1 MLQFRTK
8 KTITSVFIASIIISM
23 FLTGC
28 GNQGPSQGS
37 TAKVKAMKV
46 LQQDAP
52 SSFEYAGQIT
62 GKDEVKVQAKV
73 SGKVMQKY
81 FKGGDAVQEGQP
93 LYKID
98 SRQYESDL
106 MNAQAKLAQ
115 SQATLTNA
123 QTDLARDQNL
133 LAAEAIAEQT
143 VTTQQANVRA
153 DQGVVDADNASVRKA
168 QQNLD
173 DTVVYAPM
181 SGKLSVD
188 DVAEGTFANAGSTTL
203 VTIGSSNP
211 IYVQFSISENDY
223 LKYMDMMS
231 LNADNPEKEQ
241 VTISLSNGTPYAI
254 AGELVQS
261 DRALTNN
268 TGTLKMKALFDNPE
282 GILKPGMFTRV
293 RLAGKTIKNA
303 ILVPQRA
310 VQQLLDKS
318 FVMVVDKDN
327 KSQAKTVTL
336 SDKIGSYYI
345 IKDGLS
351 ADDIVIVEGLTN
363 LQEGKS
369 LDIQMVTPEEMKFS
383 LTTSD
388 KTATTSNS

>member
-1 MLQFRTK
+1 MLTKGNK
-8 KTITSVFIASIIISM
+8 KTIAGILVMSLIAGM

-28 GNQGPSQGS
+28 GSQGPAQGGD
-37 TAKVKAMKV
+37 AKVKAMRV

-52 SSFEYAGQIT
+52 STFEYAGQVT

-81 FKGGDAVQEGQP
+81 IRGGDTVQEGQP
-93 LYKID
+93 LYRID

-106 MNAQAKLAQ
+106 LSAQATMAQ

-123 QTDLARDQNL
+123 QTDLERDQNL
-133 LAAEAIAEQT
+133 LAAEAISEQT
-143 VTTQQANVRA
+143 VTTQRSNVASYQA
-153 DQGVVDADNASVRKA
+153 VVDANTAAVRKA
-168 QQNLD
+168 RQNLD

-203 VTIGSSNP
+203 VTVGSSNP
-211 IYVQFSISENDY
+211 VYVQFSISENDY

-231 LNADNPEKEQ
+231 LNADSPEKAK
-241 VTISLSNGTPYAI
+241 VTIILSNGTEYGI
-254 AGELVQS
+254 TGELVQS
-261 DRALTNN
+261 DRALADN
-268 TGTLKMKALFDNPE
+268 TGTLKLKALFDNPD
-282 GILKPGMFTRV
+282 GVLKPGMFTRV
-293 RLAGKTIKNA
+293 RLAGEPVRNA

-336 SDKIGSYYI
+336 GDKIGSYYI
-345 IKDGLS
+345 IKAGLA
-351 ADDIVIVEGLTN
+351 ADDTVVVEGLTN

-369 LDIQMVTPEEMKFS
+369 LDVQMVTPEEMKFS
-383 LTTSD
+383 LTTSTS
-388 KTATTSNS
+388 TANTSNS

>member
-1 MLQFRTK
+1 ML
-8 KTITSVFIASIIISM
+8 IVSIIVSI

-28 GNQGPSQGS
+28 GNQGPAQSG

-81 FKGGDAVQEGQP
+81 IKGGDVVQEGQP

-115 SQATLTNA
+115 SQANLTNA
-123 QTDLARDQNL
+123 QTDLVRDQNL

-153 DQGVVDADNASVRKA
+153 YQGVVDADDASVRKA

-231 LNADNPEKEQ
+231 LNTDNPEKEQ
-241 VTISLSNGTPYAI
+241 VTISLSNGTPYPI

-261 DRALTNN
+261 DRALTDN
-268 TGTLKMKALFDNPE
+268 TGTLKMKALFDNPD

-293 RLAGKTIKNA
+293 RLAGKTIENA

-327 KSQAKTVTL
+327 KSQARTVTL
-336 SDKIGSYYI
+336 GDKIGSYYI

-351 ADDIVIVEGLTN
+351 ADDTVVVEGLTN
-363 LQEGKS
+363 LQEGKA
-369 LDIQMVTPEEMKFS
+369 LDVQMVTPEEMKFS

>member
-1 MLQFRTK
+1 MLTKGNK
-8 KTITSVFIASIIISM
+8 KTIAGILVMSLIAGM

-28 GNQGPSQGS
+28 GSQGPAQGGD
-37 TAKVKAMKV
+37 AKVKAMRV

-52 SSFEYAGQIT
+52 STFEYAGQVT

-81 FKGGDAVQEGQP
+81 IRGGDTVQEGQP
-93 LYKID
+93 LYRID

-106 MNAQAKLAQ
+106 LSAQATMAQ

-123 QTDLARDQNL
+123 QTDLERDQNL
-133 LAAEAIAEQT
+133 LAAEAISEQT
-143 VTTQQANVRA
+143 VTTQRSNVASYQA
-153 DQGVVDADNASVRKA
+153 VVDANTAAVRKA
-168 QQNLD
+168 RQNLD

-203 VTIGSSNP
+203 VTVGSSNP
-211 IYVQFSISENDY
+211 VYVQFSISENDY

-231 LNADNPEKEQ
+231 LNADSPEKAK
-241 VTISLSNGTPYAI
+241 VTIILSNGTEYGI
-254 AGELVQS
+254 TGELVQS
-261 DRALTNN
+261 DRALADN
-268 TGTLKMKALFDNPE
+268 TGTLKLKALFDNPD
-282 GILKPGMFTRV
+282 GVLKPGMFARV
-293 RLAGKTIKNA
+293 RLAGEPVRNA

-336 SDKIGSYYI
+336 GDKIGSYYI
-345 IKDGLS
+345 IKAGLA
-351 ADDIVIVEGLTN
+351 ADDTVVVEGLTN

-369 LDIQMVTPEEMKFS
+369 LDVQMVTPEEMKFS
-383 LTTSD
+383 LTTSTS
-388 KTATTSNS
+388 TANTSNS

>member
-1 MLQFRTK
+1 MSL
-8 KTITSVFIASIIISM
+8 IAGM

-28 GNQGPSQGS
+28 GSQGPAQGGD
-37 TAKVKAMKV
+37 AKVKAMRV

-52 SSFEYAGQIT
+52 STFEYAGQVT

-81 FKGGDAVQEGQP
+81 IRGGDTVQEGQP
-93 LYKID
+93 LYRID

-106 MNAQAKLAQ
+106 LSAQATMAQ

-123 QTDLARDQNL
+123 QTDLERDQNL
-133 LAAEAIAEQT
+133 LAAEAISEQT
-143 VTTQQANVRA
+143 VTTQRSNVASYQA
-153 DQGVVDADNASVRKA
+153 VVDANTAAVRKA
-168 QQNLD
+168 RQNLD

-203 VTIGSSNP
+203 VTVGSSNP
-211 IYVQFSISENDY
+211 VYVQFSISENDY

-231 LNADNPEKEQ
+231 LNADSPEKAK
-241 VTISLSNGTPYAI
+241 VTIILSNGTEYGI
-254 AGELVQS
+254 TGELVQS
-261 DRALTNN
+261 DRALADN
-268 TGTLKMKALFDNPE
+268 TGTLKLKALFDNPD
-282 GILKPGMFTRV
+282 GVLKPGMFTRV
-293 RLAGKTIKNA
+293 RLAGEPVRNA

-336 SDKIGSYYI
+336 GDKIGSYYI
-345 IKDGLS
+345 IKAGLA
-351 ADDIVIVEGLTN
+351 ADDTVVVEGLTN

-369 LDIQMVTPEEMKFS
+369 LDVQMVTPEEMKFS
-383 LTTSD
+383 LTTSTS
-388 KTATTSNS
+388 TANTSNS

>member
-1 MLQFRTK
+1 MSL
-8 KTITSVFIASIIISM
+8 IAGM

-28 GNQGPSQGS
+28 GSQGPAQGGD
-37 TAKVKAMKV
+37 AKVKAMRV

-52 SSFEYAGQIT
+52 STFEYAGQVT

-81 FKGGDAVQEGQP
+81 IRGGDTVQEGQP
-93 LYKID
+93 LYRID

-106 MNAQAKLAQ
+106 LSAQATMAQ

-123 QTDLARDQNL
+123 QTDLERDQNL
-133 LAAEAIAEQT
+133 LAAEAISEQT
-143 VTTQQANVRA
+143 VTTQRSNVASYQA
-153 DQGVVDADNASVRKA
+153 VVDANTAAVRKA
-168 QQNLD
+168 RQNLD

-203 VTIGSSNP
+203 VTVGSSNP
-211 IYVQFSISENDY
+211 VYVQFSISENDY

-231 LNADNPEKEQ
+231 LYADSPEKAK
-241 VTISLSNGTPYAI
+241 VTIILSNGTEYGI
-254 AGELVQS
+254 TGELVQS
-261 DRALTNN
+261 DRALADN
-268 TGTLKMKALFDNPE
+268 TGTLKLKALFDNPD
-282 GILKPGMFTRV
+282 GVLKPGMFARV
-293 RLAGKTIKNA
+293 RLAGEPVRNA

-336 SDKIGSYYI
+336 GDKIGSYYI
-345 IKDGLS
+345 IKAGLA
-351 ADDIVIVEGLTN
+351 ADDTVVVEGLTN

-369 LDIQMVTPEEMKFS
+369 LDVQMVTPEEMKFS
-383 LTTSD
+383 LTTSTS
-388 KTATTSNS
+388 TANTSNS

>member
-1 MLQFRTK
+1 
-8 KTITSVFIASIIISM
+8 
-23 FLTGC
+23 
-28 GNQGPSQGS
+28 
-37 TAKVKAMKV
+37 
-46 LQQDAP
+46 
-52 SSFEYAGQIT
+52 
-62 GKDEVKVQAKV
+62 
-73 SGKVMQKY
+73 MQKY

>member
-1 MLQFRTK
+1 MSL
-8 KTITSVFIASIIISM
+8 IAGM

-28 GNQGPSQGS
+28 GSQGPAQGGD
-37 TAKVKAMKV
+37 AKVKAMRV

-52 SSFEYAGQIT
+52 STFEYAGQVT

-81 FKGGDAVQEGQP
+81 IRGGDTVQEGQP
-93 LYKID
+93 LYRID

-106 MNAQAKLAQ
+106 LSAQATMAQ

-123 QTDLARDQNL
+123 QTDLERDQNL
-133 LAAEAIAEQT
+133 LAAEAISEQT
-143 VTTQQANVRA
+143 VTTQRSNVASYQA
-153 DQGVVDADNASVRKA
+153 VVDANTAAVRKA
-168 QQNLD
+168 RQNLD

-203 VTIGSSNP
+203 VTVGSSNP
-211 IYVQFSISENDY
+211 VYVQFSISENDY

-231 LNADNPEKEQ
+231 LNADSPEKAK
-241 VTISLSNGTPYAI
+241 VTIILSNGTEYGI
-254 AGELVQS
+254 TGELVQS
-261 DRALTNN
+261 DRALADN
-268 TGTLKMKALFDNPE
+268 TGTLKLKALFDNPD
-282 GILKPGMFTRV
+282 GVLKPGMFARV
-293 RLAGKTIKNA
+293 RLAGEPVRNA

-336 SDKIGSYYI
+336 GDKIGSYYI
-345 IKDGLS
+345 IKAGLA
-351 ADDIVIVEGLTN
+351 ADDTVVVEGLTN

-369 LDIQMVTPEEMKFS
+369 LDVQMVTPEEMKFS
-383 LTTSD
+383 LTTSTS
-388 KTATTSNS
+388 TANTSNS